1 MDDVGRSPALRG
13 VIPVLETPFD
23 AAGDLDVDSF
33 TRLAEHVCAAGVDG
47 VMFPGFASEF
57 AKLADDERV
66 ILEDRLIEVTRRH
79 PDVTAVVSIPDHATR
94 LALARAERAV
104 TAGADALNV
113 LPPSF
118 LSPSRDSILEHLR
131 AILLAVPHTPV
142 MVQLA
147 PALTGGALSAFDLA
161 GLAGEH
167 QNLVSIKVETMPPGR
182 TVEAIT
188 ALAPALTC
196 LAGYAGIHLPDAL
209 ARGAHGVQPGSSAV
223 ELYVTLWGHWTAG
236 RHDEFH
242 ALHVR
247 LLPYLSLWMT
257 GVEYIVQVEKT
268 ISARRGLIDSD
279 ICRQPGYRLDRH
291 DHRVIDEFLAEFADD
306 WEA

>member
-1 MDDVGRSPALRG
+1 MADTARAGALRG

-23 AAGDLDVDSF
+23 MAGDLDLASY
-33 TRLAEHVCAAGVDG
+33 TRLIEHVCAAGVDG
-47 VMFPGFASEF
+47 VMAPGFASEF
-57 AKLADDERV
+57 SKLADDERV
-66 ILEDRLIEVTRRH
+66 ALEDRLIEVTRQYSG
-79 PDVTAVVSIPDHATR
+79 VTAVVSIPDHATR
-94 LALARAERAV
+94 LAVARAERAV
-104 TAGADALNV
+104 DAGAEAINV
-113 LPPSF
+113 LPPFF
-118 LSPSRDSILEHLR
+118 LSPSREAILEHLN
-131 AILLAVPHTPV
+131 AILTAVPRTPV

-147 PALTGGALSAFDLA
+147 PALTGGALSAADLA
-161 GLAGEH
+161 GVAAEH
-167 QNLVSIKVETMPPGR
+167 PTLVSIKVETMPPGR
-182 TVEAIT
+182 TVESIA
-188 ALAPALTC
+188 ALAPSLTC

-209 ARGAHGVQPGSSAV
+209 NRGAHGVQPGSSAV
-223 ELYVTLWGHWTAG
+223 ELYVTLWRHWTAG

-242 ALHVR
+242 ALHAR

-291 DHRVIDEFLAEFADD
+291 DLRLIDEFLAEFADD